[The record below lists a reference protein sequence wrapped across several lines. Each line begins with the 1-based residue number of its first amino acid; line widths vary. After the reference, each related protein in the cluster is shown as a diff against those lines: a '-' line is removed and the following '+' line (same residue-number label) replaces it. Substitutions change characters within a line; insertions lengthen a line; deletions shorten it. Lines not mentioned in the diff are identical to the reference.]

1 MTTSAYIQWVNKY
14 FAALVLQQVAK
25 VNDPNNPLTYL
36 HRQLL
41 RPEFSVTGTWKSLSM
56 NNNLVAADIV
66 AMDSPLP
73 LKKRGSLGSAT
84 GEIAKMGMEFQL
96 NETQLTEIDTMIAMN
111 TPEAAI
117 VRYLFQDLPNA
128 ITGVYER
135 LEYMFLEALST
146 GVTVATDVNNVGTGI
161 RMDFGYLD
169 ANRFVATTAFDD
181 PASKPFDQIGLMLAK
196 AALDGNVITQIYTDP
211 QTLVNIGSSD
221 QARQLFAFNQN
232 FAGDNINIP
241 SLDIDQLNAVTQRR
255 FGYQFVPIDRSV
267 RVQRNGIN
275 IPVKPFKTGA
285 MVGVTTNQLG
295 SYVYARL
302 AEMTRP
308 VEGVTYT
315 TAEGFILASQFRV
328 NRPSLA
334 EFINAQARVVPVISG
349 VEAIYTMDS
358 TGTEEIPEG

>member
-14 FAALVLQQVAK
+14 FAALVLAQVAR
-25 VNDPNNPLTYL
+25 VNDTTNPLTYL

-41 RPEFSVTGTWKSLSM
+41 RPEFSVSGTWKSLSM

-128 ITGVYER
+128 ITGIYER
-135 LEYMFLEALST
+135 LEFMFLEGLST

-161 RMDFGYLD
+161 RMDYGYLA
-169 ANRFVATTAFDD
+169 ANKFEATTSFDD
-181 PASKPFDQIGLMLAK
+181 PDSLPMDQIKVMLDK
-196 AALDGNVITQIYTDP
+196 ASLDGNRITTIYTDP
-211 QTLVNIGSSD
+211 TTLANIAKSNQVKQYFAFLSGFTGGNVPVLDSD
-221 QARQLFAFNQN
+221 QVNQ
-232 FAGDNINIP
+232 
-241 SLDIDQLNAVTQRR
+241 VMQRR
-255 FGYQFVPIDRSV
+255 FGFQFVAVDRSI
-267 RVQRNGIN
+267 RLQRNGIN
-275 IPVKPFKTGA
+275 TPVKPWKAGT
-285 MVGVTTNQLG
+285 MVAVTTNQLG
-295 SYVYARL
+295 AYVWARL

-315 TAEGFILASQFRV
+315 TADGFILASQFRV

-349 VEAIYTMDS
+349 VEAIYTFD
-358 TGTEEIPEG
+358 TTTDTPAG